1 MAMREQEQT
10 DQRVILSVLPDG
22 SDAEVLV
29 TEQEAR
35 DLRRGS
41 SPEPAEITCAAC
53 GSDLVFPID
62 WENTSQT
69 MWLVTLRCPEC
80 RTEYGETLERWRIE
94 RFVAQLHTQKRA
106 LAKELARFTVSSF
119 VLDMERFVAALM
131 AGHIQPE
138 DF

>member
-1 MAMREQEQT
+1 MAMREHQKT
-10 DQRVILSVLPDG
+10 DQRVVLSVLPDG

-29 TEQEAR
+29 TAQEAR
-35 DLRRGS
+35 DLRRTDGT
-41 SPEPAEITCAAC
+41 EPPEITCAAC

-62 WENTSQT
+62 WENTVRT
-69 MWLVTLRCPEC
+69 TWLITLRCPEC
-80 RTEYGETLERWRIE
+80 RAEYGETLESWRIE

-106 LAKELARFTVSSF
+106 LAKELARFTMSSF
-119 VLDMERFVAALM
+119 ILDIERFVAALK

>member
-1 MAMREQEQT
+1 VT
-10 DQRVILSVLPDG
+10 
-22 SDAEVLV
+22 AE
-29 TEQEAR
+29 EAR
-35 DLRRGS
+35 DLRRAPGCEV
-41 SPEPAEITCAAC
+41 PEITCGSC

-80 RTEYGETLERWRIE
+80 RAEYDEPMERWRVE

-106 LAKELARFTVSSF
+106 LARELARFTLSSF
-119 VLDMERFVAALM
+119 VVEVERFVAALK
-131 AGHIQPE
+131 AGHIQPD

>member
-1 MAMREQEQT
+1 MSEHQKT
-10 DQRVILSVLPDG
+10 DPRVVLSVLPDG

-29 TEQEAR
+29 TAQEAR
-35 DLRRGS
+35 DLRRGAG
-41 SPEPAEITCAAC
+41 PEPADITCAAC
-53 GSDLVFPID
+53 DSDLVFPID

-69 MWLVTLRCPEC
+69 TWLVTLRCPEC
-80 RTEYGETLERWRIE
+80 RTEYGETLERWQIE
-94 RFVAQLHTQKRA
+94 RFVAQLHSQKRA

-119 VLDMERFVAALM
+119 LLDTERFVAALK